1 MSDMGDGITSAE
13 GRLLAVQMGAL
24 RDDVRDVKDT
34 MRGMAKSLEQL
45 VRIEEQQKD
54 MRSAI
59 NRAFDDIKANRIKI
73 DDTGARV
80 SMIEQQLPGLKE
92 LRRWVIGGILSGN
105 GMIATAV
112 IYWFFQHHVS

>member
-1 MSDMGDGITSAE
+1 MADVGDGITSAE

-34 MRGMAKSLEQL
+34 MRDMAKSLEQL

-54 MRSAI
+54 MRASI
-59 NRAFDDIKANRIKI
+59 NRAFDEVKTNRIKI
-73 DDTGARV
+73 DDTTARV
-80 SMIEQQLPGLKE
+80 AAIEQQLPGLKE

-105 GMIATAV
+105 GMIASAV
-112 IYWFFQHHVS
+112 VYWFFQHHVS